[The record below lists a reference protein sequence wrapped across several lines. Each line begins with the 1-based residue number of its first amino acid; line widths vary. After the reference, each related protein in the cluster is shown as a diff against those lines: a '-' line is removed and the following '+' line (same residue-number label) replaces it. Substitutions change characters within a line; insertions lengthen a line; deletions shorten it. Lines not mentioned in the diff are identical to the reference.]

1 MYNITKS
8 YYHVLSILS
17 NIYIYICI
25 ASTFHSWYF
34 AWNYQRLT
42 PHTNHPFCLKF
53 FGPIGFVLTYPYHV
67 VKPII
72 NFIYH
77 PQVITTF
84 LWDFNHRHAA
94 MVSPGLPRFT
104 AHSHRSPGTMQ
115 WCKLPSM
122 YSKIKKSSPP
132 RSGLKLG
139 SHGQTYSRY
148 HWKKKVASCS
158 PPLLSK
164 QKKQVQNSWSELVTV
179 INIYPLLGWF
189 WNIFSYIFMICHVEY
204 VISRA
209 DKYGSV
215 SKPWYLVN
223 PKIAC
228 KWMFIPLKM
237 VLIGIDP

>member
-1 MYNITKS
+1 MYYL
-8 YYHVLSILS
+8 YYH
-17 NIYIYICI
+17 IYIYMCI

-53 FGPIGFVLTYPYHV
+53 FEPIGFVLTYPYHV
-67 VKPII
+67 VKPIT

-84 LWDFNHRHAA
+84 SLGFQPSPVMQPWF
-94 MVSPGLPRFT
+94 SPGLPGLPRFT
-104 AHSHRSPGTMQ
+104 AHSHRNPGAMQ

-148 HWKKKVASCS
+148 HFFFKGCS

-164 QKKQVQNSWSELVTV
+164 QKTGAINGLSW
-179 INIYPLLGWF
+179 
-189 WNIFSYIFMICHVEY
+189 
-204 VISRA
+204 
-209 DKYGSV
+209 
-215 SKPWYLVN
+215 
-223 PKIAC
+223 
-228 KWMFIPLKM
+228 
-237 VLIGIDP
+237 